1 MSASATAAVGS
12 YRPISGK
19 ARNAMIRLS
28 TRMYSALLGR
38 SRPRAGDRDPAYELI
53 GQWVFAMERCF
64 SRAYYKQYGL
74 VRAGR
79 NDDRAIALFDFVGT
93 LVASME
99 TYARDSTDSDL
110 ERAHFLVRLVRL
122 MPFALLGRS
131 QVLPGLPD
139 QPYLAVVQWC
149 ADVMRDFSKEYYL
162 EHLNSR
168 RSAKKA
174 AAGRVCA
181 YFHDRLVFW
190 NAQRLQ
196 GFQLEEQRVQAFLE
210 TCDPEHIRQVLHLP
224 EFLVAPTP
232 DASATA
238 HTPTHL
244 DPALLALSSAEHT
257 PEHFSPFP
265 DAHLDP
271 SWAFSLGVA
280 PRLGWRAARAYG
292 TTLRRWAAR
301 RAWN

>member
-1 MSASATAAVGS
+1 MSDTATAAVGS

-38 SRPRAGDRDPAYELI
+38 SRPRAGDRDPAYELV
-53 GQWVFAMERCF
+53 GQWVIAMERCF

-79 NDDRAIALFDFVGT
+79 NDDRAVALFDFVGT

-99 TYARDSTDSDL
+99 TYARDSTNSDL
-110 ERAHFLVRLVRL
+110 ERAHFLTRMYPPEAIRATL
-122 MPFALLGRS
+122 
-131 QVLPGLPD
+131 
-139 QPYLAVVQWC
+139 WC